1 MEHFCRGARCT
12 VLFTRRDD
20 CRNDLKEEEL
30 IFFSRRCARTIL
42 SVALGLI
49 LSAVVFTALNPVA
62 VSQDTH
68 QSQGSGVDNTK
79 MGPYRALAHLAY
91 AAHQKGDD
99 ATGAQLARILERV
112 WDKAEDYGGDTALS
126 KTSPDL
132 FKQVDKAMDDFVAPL
147 ENYSKAPLDAAK
159 LKTAYNV
166 YLEKLKLAD

>member
-1 MEHFCRGARCT
+1 

-20 CRNDLKEEEL
+20 CRNDPKEEKL
-30 IFFSRRCARTIL
+30 IFFSRCRARTFVL
-42 SVALGLI
+42 VALGLI
-49 LSAVVFTALNPVA
+49 WAIVVFTALNPMAVA
-62 VSQDTH
+62 QDTH

-99 ATGAQLARILERV
+99 ATAAQLARILERV

-126 KTSPDL
+126 KTSPDV
-132 FKQVDKAMDDFVAPL
+132 FKQVDKAMDDFITPL
-147 ENYSKAPLDAAK
+147 ENYGKAPLDAAK
-159 LKTAYNV
+159 LKAAYNA